1 MIELFARACQ
11 QRDDLMLY
19 IIGGGYDRRALGVQA
34 EQQAPGKIV
43 FLGEQSNPYS
53 ILDRMDAF
61 LSTSRYEGQPLNI
74 EEARAIGLPLYCTKN
89 LEQYSEGLQG
99 YEPEE
104 LLQAIVNAK
113 KQPKKPDNLEEY
125 NREILEKIY
134 NL

>member
-1 MIELFARACQ
+1 
-11 QRDDLMLY
+11 
-19 IIGGGYDRRALGVQA
+19 
-34 EQQAPGKIV
+34 
-43 FLGEQSNPYS
+43 
-53 ILDRMDAF
+53 MDAF

-113 KQPKKPDNLEEY
+113 KQPKKPDDLEEY